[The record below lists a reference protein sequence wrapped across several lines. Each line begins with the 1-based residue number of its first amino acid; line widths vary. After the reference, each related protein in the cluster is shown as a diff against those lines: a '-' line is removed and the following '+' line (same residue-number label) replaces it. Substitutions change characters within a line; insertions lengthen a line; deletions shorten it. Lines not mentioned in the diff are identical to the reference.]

1 MFVFVLRQLKF
12 RLIEELFASNM
23 SSSVEEKFLRD
34 WEAKFPFVV
43 VPEDLEFLRHPK
55 DAEVLERSLDRCALR
70 ADQLNAEITRLN
82 FISDFILQLMDSVK
96 DEQDGAAAAAPT
108 AAAARHLAAGDEE
121 QQVNRFRNDDCA
133 SSFVMVDY
141 DDAVRTH
148 SFDFPVPKKPGGMR
162 NFLGKM
168 KGTPVAHAS
177 SESNIYDNFADKS
190 QGKSKGQ
197 NRSGAVEALASMS
210 SQSYARVIDL
220 SGRSVSGSTAPR
232 EEDDTGKTGQTEDS
246 CFSQGSRMERESVNE
261 RRHSSGNMLD
271 DVAKDSSCD
280 LDSSKHIPRR
290 NRPRPQRTDLYEEA
304 IPFARPPGSD
314 LDERVLSDDEHEEE
328 SNPIYYNIL
337 LLKQQTLD
345 RVKMVYFNDEPSSK
359 LERQARKLSMRCNQ
373 VERRAG

>member
-12 RLIEELFASNM
+12 RLFEELFASNM
-23 SSSVEEKFLRD
+23 SSSVEEKFLRA

-43 VPEDLEFLRHPK
+43 VPKDLEFLRHPK

-70 ADQLNAEITRLN
+70 ADELNAEITRLN

-96 DEQDGAAAAAPT
+96 DERDGTAAAAPT

-121 QQVNRFRNDDCA
+121 QQVNRYRNDST
-133 SSFVMVDY
+133 SSFVMIDY
-141 DDAVRTH
+141 DDTVRTH
-148 SFDFPVPKKPGGMR
+148 SFDFPVPKKAGGMR

-177 SESNIYDNFADKS
+177 SESNIYDKCADKS
-190 QGKSKGQ
+190 EGKSKGQ

-210 SQSYARVIDL
+210 SQSYASVIDR
-220 SGRSVSGSTAPR
+220 SSVSGSTAPR
-232 EEDDTGKTGQTEDS
+232 EEDDTAKTGQTEDS
-246 CFSQGSRMERESVNE
+246 CLSQGSRMERESVNE

-280 LDSSKHIPRR
+280 LDSSKHTSKR

-304 IPFARPPGSD
+304 IPFARPLGSD
-314 LDERVLSDDEHEEE
+314 LGERVMSDDEHEEE
-328 SNPIYYNIL
+328 NNPIYYNIL

-359 LERQARKLSMRCNQ
+359 LERQARKLSMRYNQ